1 MAEKKEA
8 LIKIAGKDVPL
19 YVIAAVII
27 AVMAGFVIFAGIP
40 GENQPIGSSLRD
52 LILGELGGDDSLKVD
67 SQQKATA
74 SVVLMGNEIE
84 GMLGIL
90 SEVDKGLG

>member
-19 YVIAAVII
+19 PVIATVII
-27 AVMAGFVIFAGIP
+27 ALLAGYVIFVGIP
-40 GENQPIGSSLRD
+40 GEKEPVGSGLRD
-52 LILGELGGDDSLKVD
+52 LILGELGRDSSRID

-90 SEVDKGLG
+90 SEVDKDLG